1 MSKNTK
7 NAPKIE
13 TGITPLLEKGTDN
26 ANYVPRWNKAEN
38 GEKAVIISLHGGD
51 FQPKLDA
58 KTGEQAYVDGMP
70 QFEAAPTSLKTRIG
84 YGELATAR
92 TQIIISPNEPAKALK
107 DMSGVEVTLK
117 ITSGSFPKEVTDA
130 TPFLQKSEGYFRFGS
145 EKGSRGGNL
154 SSGAFVRFVVPM
166 ETVKARRLVNNGTI
180 KFNEGLMDD
189 PSKPG
194 YVISKGRIWVDQP
207 VVKAEGSAVA
217 SPAKTEPVRE
227 PDMAS

>member
-1 MSKNTK
+1 MSKPNKT
-7 NAPKIE
+7 APKIE

-38 GEKAVIISLHGGD
+38 GEKAVIISLHGGE
-51 FQPKLDA
+51 FQPKTDA
-58 KTGEQAYVDGMP
+58 KTGEQLFIDGMP
-70 QFEAAPTSLKTRIG
+70 QFEAAPTSLKVRIG
-84 YGELATAR
+84 HGELATAR
-92 TQIIISPNEPAKALK
+92 TQIVISPNEPAKVVAG
-107 DMSGVEVTLK
+107 GVAVTLK
-117 ITSGSFPKEVTDA
+117 ITSGSFPKDVTDA
-130 TPFLQKSEGYFRFGS
+130 TPFLAKSEGYFRFGS

-189 PSKPG
+189 PANPG
-194 YVISKGRIWVDQP
+194 FVLSKGRIWVDQP